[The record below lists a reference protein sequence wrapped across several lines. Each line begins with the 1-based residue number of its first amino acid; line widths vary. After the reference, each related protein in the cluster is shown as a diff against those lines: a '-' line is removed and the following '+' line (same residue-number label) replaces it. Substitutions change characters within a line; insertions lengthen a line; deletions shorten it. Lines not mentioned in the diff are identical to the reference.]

1 MSDQI
6 TEPQAT
12 DPETIEPQNAEPQN
26 AGTGETGLGRNTRRA
41 LLVAGGTAAVGAVA
55 AVAAAPAE
63 AANGSAVLLG
73 RTNASSAATTI
84 NSTQTSGAVIA
95 TTSQTAAAGAFFT
108 SKLGNG
114 FAGGSYSASG
124 AGVSARNY
132 SASTGNGAAV
142 VAQGGAN
149 SGVIASSASP
159 NRFAAR
165 LANTAPT
172 AVPQATGGLL
182 SDGGLGDGTV
192 GLTSGDPSVYSGAVG
207 VHYAGGAGV
216 LGLGGVGVEGYT
228 AENDGW
234 AVHALADGSDSHP
247 TMPTALV
254 VQVINGSTDAIH
266 ATGIVR
272 IKGDVFVEGQIHT
285 SAGSVDTGWTPV
297 PFGITKVK
305 RNALRAAAKARSSLA
320 YRG

>member
-73 RTNASSAATTI
+73 RTNTSSAATTI

-165 LANTAPT
+165 LANTLMRPLFSATNTRPSGEKRTAVGNVRPPRATPSVKPDGSVAGARETGADALVVSDRNPGTAVEGFAAT
-172 AVPQATGGLL
+172 AVPPGAT
-182 SDGGLGDGTV
+182 
-192 GLTSGDPSVYSGAVG
+192 A
-207 VHYAGGAGV
+207 
-216 LGLGGVGVEGYT
+216 
-228 AENDGW
+228 W
-234 AVHALADGSDSHP
+234 A
-247 TMPTALV
+247 
-254 VQVINGSTDAIH
+254 
-266 ATGIVR
+266 
-272 IKGDVFVEGQIHT
+272 
-285 SAGSVDTGWTPV
+285 
-297 PFGITKVK
+297 
-305 RNALRAAAKARSSLA
+305 ARSTATAIAVVHLT
-320 YRG
+320 R